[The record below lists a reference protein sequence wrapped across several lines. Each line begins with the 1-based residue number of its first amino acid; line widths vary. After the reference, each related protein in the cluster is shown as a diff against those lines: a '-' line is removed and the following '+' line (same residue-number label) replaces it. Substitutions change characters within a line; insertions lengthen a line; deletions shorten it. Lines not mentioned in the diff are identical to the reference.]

1 MKKTWILFSFI
12 LLLSVNLHSQ
22 SLRSLRNKLED
33 AMIDKVVDDVVNDSD
48 SKNTNSNT
56 SSSDNSSDNSLDD
69 VPDALA
75 QASTEFNGKEYRSAR
90 ASLHKALRT
99 LEIKLGEQLI
109 ASLPENV
116 QSLSV
121 KSDADKVA
129 TGSETWTGLTVH
141 REYEKNDTW
150 AAITIYNGSAS
161 SLASTAV
168 YSGMY
173 ASYSGE
179 DENQKHITIKG
190 KDAVITYSDSEGY
203 SIGIS
208 VGQQTFAVIEGV
220 NVGSEAEMKAIAE
233 SFDYEAI
240 KKTLGDQ

>member
-1 MKKTWILFSFI
+1 
-12 LLLSVNLHSQ
+12 
-22 SLRSLRNKLED
+22 
-33 AMIDKVVDDVVNDSD
+33 
-48 SKNTNSNT
+48 
-56 SSSDNSSDNSLDD
+56 
-69 VPDALA
+69 
-75 QASTEFNGKEYRSAR
+75 
-90 ASLHKALRT
+90 
-99 LEIKLGEQLI
+99 
-109 ASLPENV
+109 
-116 QSLSV
+116 
-121 KSDADKVA
+121 
-129 TGSETWTGLTVH
+129 
-141 REYEKNDTW
+141 
-150 AAITIYNGSAS
+150 
-161 SLASTAV
+161 
-168 YSGMY
+168 MY